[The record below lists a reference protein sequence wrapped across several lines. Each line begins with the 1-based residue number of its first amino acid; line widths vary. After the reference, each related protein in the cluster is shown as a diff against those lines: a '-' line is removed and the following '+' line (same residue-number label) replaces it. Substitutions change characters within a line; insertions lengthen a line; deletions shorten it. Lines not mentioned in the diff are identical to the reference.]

1 MIKGV
6 TIMNYKNMTVA
17 ELIET
22 QKNIENEIDDLYKCL
37 ELMPKKTFLGVMSLK
52 ATIKKKIKK
61 LNNITLELS
70 SRNTTK

>member
-1 MIKGV
+1 
-6 TIMNYKNMTVA
+6 MNYKNMTVA

-22 QKNIENEIDDLYKCL
+22 QKNIENEINDLYKCL

-61 LNNITLELS
+61 LNNINLELS

>member
-1 MIKGV
+1 
-6 TIMNYKNMTVA
+6 MNYKNMTVA

-22 QKNIENEIDDLYKCL
+22 QKNIENEINDLYKCL

-52 ATIKKKIKK
+52 DTIKKKIKK

>member
-1 MIKGV
+1 
-6 TIMNYKNMTVA
+6 MNYKNMTVA
-17 ELIET
+17 ELIEA

-37 ELMPKKTFLGVMSLK
+37 GLMPKKTFLGVMSLK

>member
-1 MIKGV
+1 
-6 TIMNYKNMTVA
+6 MNCKNMTVA

-22 QKNIENEIDDLYKCL
+22 QKNIEKEIDDLYKCL

-61 LNNITLELS
+61 LNNINLELS

>member
-1 MIKGV
+1 
-6 TIMNYKNMTVA
+6 MNYKNMTVA

-22 QKNIENEIDDLYKCL
+22 QKNIEKKIDDLYKCL

-61 LNNITLELS
+61 LNNINLELS